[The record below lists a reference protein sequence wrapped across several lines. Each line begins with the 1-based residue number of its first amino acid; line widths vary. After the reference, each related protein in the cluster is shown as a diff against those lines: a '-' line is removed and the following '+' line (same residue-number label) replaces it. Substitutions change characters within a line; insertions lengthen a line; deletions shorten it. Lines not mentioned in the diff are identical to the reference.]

1 MLYKYLKKNYIKS
14 CALFDTLVY
23 HRDDFVKKKKK
34 GEEEKINHCLAISN
48 SKIMTFTYI
57 LVADCTLLLT

>member
-1 MLYKYLKKNYIKS
+1 MRSFQHSRLS
-14 CALFDTLVY
+14 QRRFC
-23 HRDDFVKKKKK
+23 KKKKK
-34 GEEEKINHCLAISN
+34 EGEEKKINHCLAISN

>member
-1 MLYKYLKKNYIKS
+1 MRSFRRSRLS
-14 CALFDTLVY
+14 QRRFC
-23 HRDDFVKKKKK
+23 KKKKK
-34 GEEEKINHCLAISN
+34 KEGEEEKINHCLAISN

>member
-1 MLYKYLKKNYIKS
+1 MRSFRHSSLS
-14 CALFDTLVY
+14 QRRFC
-23 HRDDFVKKKKK
+23 KKKKK